1 MVLLLRSAFSQLSAP
16 NPVIT
21 SVPPTMLGIVV
32 SNYLRQR
39 ERGSARGLTV
49 ELVELAFHLE
59 PLGTKAVTPT
69 LNHPTHSAAPARRLG
84 WPGWHSCVQC
94 QVIPSVLHPWGT
106 GVAFENTLCHTQQD
120 LSS

>member
-49 ELVELAFHLE
+49 E
-59 PLGTKAVTPT
+59 PGGTSVSPG
-69 LNHPTHSAAPARRLG
+69 APG
-84 WPGWHSCVQC
+84 DQGSNP
-94 QVIPSVLHPWGT
+94 
-106 GVAFENTLCHTQQD
+106 HTQPPILLPQQGD
-120 LSS
+120 WAGLVGTAVSSVKSSPLSSTPGGQE